1 MVNEKLIQSHM
12 DKLGIS
18 REEAIQLIE
27 DDKAIDKGAKLFE
40 LSAEQEKAS
49 KKARQTTG
57 KVEKKAPTKREK
69 KSDNEKLVLMSA
81 FNEVLEQMEEVANIE
96 KLNEERETTFT
107 FNGRKFK
114 ITLSA
119 PRK

>member
-1 MVNEKLIQSHM
+1 M

-40 LSAEQEKAS
+40 LTKEQEQAS

-57 KVEKKAPTKREK
+57 KVEKKTVKREK
-69 KSDNEKLVLMSA
+69 KSDNEKLEIMTALNGVLA
-81 FNEVLEQMEEVANIE
+81 TMEEVANIE
-96 KLNEERETTFT
+96 KVNEERETTFT

-114 ITLSA
+114 IVLSA

>member
-1 MVNEKLIQSHM
+1 MVNEKLIKSHM
-12 DKLGIS
+12 EKLGIS

-27 DDKAIDKGAKLFE
+27 DDKAIDKGAKMFE
-40 LSAEQEKAS
+40 LTKEQEQAS

-57 KVEKKAPTKREK
+57 KVEKKTVKREK
-69 KSDNEKLVLMSA
+69 KADNEKSEIMSA
-81 FNEVLEQMEEVANIE
+81 INDLLGSMEEVDNLE
-96 KLNEERETTFT
+96 KVNEERETTFT

-114 ITLSA
+114 IVLSA

>member
-1 MVNEKLIQSHM
+1 MLNEKLIQSHCE
-12 DKLGIS
+12 KLGIT

-27 DDKAIDKGAKLFE
+27 DDKAIDKGAKMFE
-40 LSAEQEKAS
+40 LSKEQEKAS

-69 KSDNEKLVLMSA
+69 KSDNEKLILMSA
-81 FNEVLEQMEEVANIE
+81 FNEMLEQMEEVSNLE
-96 KLNEERETTFT
+96 KLNKERETTFT